1 MEQALEQYGKKS
13 TTIGQMRQNIT
24 EFKSPI
30 YVACVDPP
38 FKASFFRNNG
48 VNETSGA
55 VKYFWMQNYW
65 KKLLENT
72 TYSALDIYMN
82 MTYQLGSDWNI
93 NMIIPNG
100 LVYISIFLTVSFF
113 GSGAIRTPTNGHTLA
128 AFAIG
133 TLCLATTA
141 TLYFRGLDKTDYLSR
156 IAILNLCQP
165 RCKKFFWYVLVSVT
179 TCLHMIN
186 IISKIWSKT
195 AYFECVSFLQS
206 LHP

>member
-55 VKYFWMQNYW
+55 VKYFWNNINIFA
-65 KKLLENT
+65 KLLENT

-93 NMIIPNG
+93 YLVYLNG
-100 LVYISIFLTVSFF
+100 LVYASIFLTKK
-113 GSGAIRTPTNGHTLA
+113 
-128 AFAIG
+128 
-133 TLCLATTA
+133 
-141 TLYFRGLDKTDYLSR
+141 YF
-156 IAILNLCQP
+156 I
-165 RCKKFFWYVLVSVT
+165 
-179 TCLHMIN
+179 
-186 IISKIWSKT
+186 
-195 AYFECVSFLQS
+195 
-206 LHP
+206 

>member
-93 NMIIPNG
+93 NLVYLNG
-100 LVYISIFLTVSFF
+100 LVYASIFLMKS
-113 GSGAIRTPTNGHTLA
+113 S
-128 AFAIG
+128 
-133 TLCLATTA
+133 
-141 TLYFRGLDKTDYLSR
+141 LS
-156 IAILNLCQP
+156 
-165 RCKKFFWYVLVSVT
+165 K
-179 TCLHMIN
+179 N
-186 IISKIWSKT
+186 ISSN
-195 AYFECVSFLQS
+195 FQ
-206 LHP
+206 

>member
-24 EFKSPI
+24 KFKSPI

-55 VKYFWMQNYW
+55 AKYFWMQNYW

-93 NMIIPNG
+93 NMIITNG

-113 GSGAIRTPTNGHTLA
+113 GSGEIRTPTNGHTLA

-133 TLCLATTA
+133 ALRLRA
-141 TLYFRGLDKTDYLSR
+141 
-156 IAILNLCQP
+156 
-165 RCKKFFWYVLVSVT
+165 
-179 TCLHMIN
+179 LH
-186 IISKIWSKT
+186 KHR
-195 AYFECVSFLQS
+195 L
-206 LHP
+206 LL